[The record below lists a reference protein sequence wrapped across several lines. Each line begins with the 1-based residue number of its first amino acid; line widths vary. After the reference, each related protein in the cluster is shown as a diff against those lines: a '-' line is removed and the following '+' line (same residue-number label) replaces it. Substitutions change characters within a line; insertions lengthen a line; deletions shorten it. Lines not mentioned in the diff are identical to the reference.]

1 MDKTFML
8 LERPTKIIFG
18 LGVANK
24 IGEELSLRK
33 LKKALFV
40 TDEGIYKSGVL
51 ENLEK
56 SLEREEIKYE
66 IFNGV
71 KPNSGNKIVSK
82 GAQIAKKENCDVV
95 IGVGGGSSIDTAKA
109 ISVMVTNLGSI
120 LDYEGLNKIKEP
132 PLPIVAVPTTAGTG
146 SETTLW
152 AVITDEDKKRKMSVV
167 SVMLMPIFSVDDP
180 LLTLTMP
187 PYITAATGMDALT
200 HAVESYVNTATQ
212 PISECLALEAI
223 RLIGNNLRIA
233 VVKGEIV
240 EARYN
245 MLLASLMAGLA
256 FLHTRLGN
264 AHALA
269 MPLGGGK
276 WQIPHGVVNAILLPH
291 VMKFNLVGN
300 LNKFALLAKY
310 LGVKVDDLSTR
321 EAAEKSVEAVKQLL
335 SDINIPKNLSQFGV
349 QKEDLKSIAEEAV
362 KSGNITVN
370 PRRTSVEDLV
380 NICLEAL

>member
-1 MDKTFML
+1 MNKTFML

-40 TDEGIYKSGVL
+40 TDEGIYKSGIL

-56 SLEREEIKYE
+56 SLEREGIKYE
-66 IFNGV
+66 IFSEV
-71 KPNSGNKIVSK
+71 KPNSGDKIVNK
-82 GAQIAKKENCDVV
+82 GAQIAKDENCGVV

-109 ISVMVTNLGSI
+109 ISAMVTNPGSI
-120 LDYEGLNKIKEP
+120 LDYEGLNKIKET
-132 PLPIVAVPTTAGTG
+132 PLPIVAVPTTAGTA

-152 AVITDEDKKRKMSVV
+152 AVITEEDKKRKMSVG

-187 PYITAATGMDALT
+187 PHITAATGMDALT
-200 HAVESYVNTATQ
+200 HAIESYVNTATQ

-223 RLIGNNLRIA
+223 RLIGNNLRTA
-233 VVKGEIV
+233 VAKGEVV
-240 EARYN
+240 EARYS
-245 MLLASLMAGLA
+245 MLLGSLMAGLA
-256 FLHTRLGN
+256 FHHTRLGN

-269 MPLGGGK
+269 MPLGSGK

-310 LGVKVDDLSTR
+310 LGVKVDSLSTR
-321 EAAEKSVEAVKQLL
+321 EAAEKSVEAVKQLSSDVNL
-335 SDINIPKNLSQFGV
+335 SQNLSQFGV

-370 PRRTSVEDLV
+370 PRRTSVGDLV